1 MIDSKL
7 NDILN
12 SHDCD
17 EPAYV
22 ISDYMKRNLSRI
34 SVLPISEV
42 ARACFVSKGQIS
54 KFVKRLGYESYS
66 DFKDSCVEYLEAQ
79 EQKKPIF
86 DAIPDLKKNVMGF
99 TQQYIQLLEHIERN
113 IDYGVLRKLI
123 KDMEGHREIHLFA
136 QGEAR
141 SICQILQIELGN
153 LAIPIGSNNTDF
165 SRPFCYSSDI
175 MILIISINGRSFSF
189 NKNVMKKI
197 LDMPNDIWVIIC
209 SPKVLVSKNKL
220 IVPTTNDKF
229 NEFAMRFAVDI
240 IIAQLRQWRS
250 EKGGAGMKMI
260 ERVSK
265 METFHPH

>member
-17 EPAYV
+17 DAAYV
-22 ISDYMKRNLSRI
+22 ISDYIKRNLSRI
-34 SVLPISEV
+34 SVLSISEV
-42 ARACFVSKGQIS
+42 AGACFVSKGQIS

-66 DFKDSCVEYLEAQ
+66 DFKDSCMEYLEAQ
-79 EQKKPIF
+79 EQKKPVF
-86 DAIPDLKKNVMGF
+86 DAILDLKKNVMGF
-99 TQQYIQLLEHIERN
+99 TEQYTQLLQHIERT
-113 IDYGVLRKLI
+113 IDYRVLRKLI

-153 LAIPIGSNNTDF
+153 LAIPIGINNTDF
-165 SRPFCYSSDI
+165 SRPFCYSGDI

-197 LDMPNDIWVIIC
+197 LDMPNDIWVITC
-209 SPKVLVSKNKL
+209 SPNVPVSKNKL
-220 IVPTTNDKF
+220 IVPTINDRF
-229 NEFAMRFAVDI
+229 NEFAMRFVVDI
-240 IIAQLRQWRS
+240 IIAQLKRS
-250 EKGGAGMKMI
+250 RCEKGGAGTEM
-260 ERVSK
+260 V
-265 METFHPH
+265 